1 MQKGNKNNLTV
12 RVVASE
18 CKFDSIY
25 SYRYVVD

>member
-18 CKFDSIY
+18 CKFDSIIH
-25 SYRYVVD
+25 VQVD